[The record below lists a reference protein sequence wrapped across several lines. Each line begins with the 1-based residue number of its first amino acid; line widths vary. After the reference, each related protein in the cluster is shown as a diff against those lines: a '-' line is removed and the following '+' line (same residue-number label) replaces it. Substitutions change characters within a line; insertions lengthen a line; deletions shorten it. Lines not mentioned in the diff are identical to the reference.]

1 MRILLSRTQLP
12 TAVFCFNDMTAISV
26 LSALQEARFRVPEEV
41 SVVGFDDVEY
51 SAHCHPRLTTV
62 RQPTDLMGQRLI
74 HMLLE
79 LVRDQED
86 VAPEVLP
93 AELVIRESTGPPPTP
108 A

>member
-1 MRILLSRTQLP
+1 
-12 TAVFCFNDMTAISV
+12 MTAIGV
-26 LSALQEARFRVPEEV
+26 LSALQEARVRVPEEV

-51 SAHCHPRLTTV
+51 AVHCHPRLTTV

-74 HMLLE
+74 NMLLE
-79 LVRDQED
+79 LVRGQAD